1 MSDERREDDFNQN
14 SWQYK
19 QPSSES
25 STPQE
30 EQKLPQDNNHND
42 IKEGFSSPQTHYN
55 VDNEYSGPS
64 ENTNTTKQYRQQY
77 QPNNSYFYQAEN
89 PHSTESYPEQQD
101 TFSNQPNLSYNQQYQ
116 PPYSTPYTPPLP
128 MSNGRY
134 RTRKGLKALA
144 ITLAVVIPSTAIGV
158 TIASIKINYS
168 NKDDS
173 IKYDSSGEYSYY
185 VPENSWLQTSQ
196 APDASANP
204 NGPQIEAAST
214 PENSDNNEA
223 VTIYNKVS
231 PSIVGIIS
239 YPAGTDYTITESGE
253 GSGIIISSDGY
264 IATNSHVINDS
275 KDTGILVNLSTNEEY
290 IGAVVGFDKRTDLA
304 VVKIDAKNLP
314 VAEFANSD
322 SVTIGPKCLCY
333 RQPWRLAILK
343 FTYKRY
349 NFCNKQNYKLK

>member
-19 QPSSES
+19 QPGSEP

-64 ENTNTTKQYRQQY
+64 ENTNTAKQYRQQY

-134 RTRKGLKALA
+134 RTRKGLKVLA

-158 TIASIKINYS
+158 TIASIK
-168 NKDDS
+168 
-173 IKYDSSGEYSYY
+173 
-185 VPENSWLQTSQ
+185 
-196 APDASANP
+196 
-204 NGPQIEAAST
+204 
-214 PENSDNNEA
+214 
-223 VTIYNKVS
+223 
-231 PSIVGIIS
+231 
-239 YPAGTDYTITESGE
+239 
-253 GSGIIISSDGY
+253 
-264 IATNSHVINDS
+264 
-275 KDTGILVNLSTNEEY
+275 
-290 IGAVVGFDKRTDLA
+290 
-304 VVKIDAKNLP
+304 
-314 VAEFANSD
+314 
-322 SVTIGPKCLCY
+322 
-333 RQPWRLAILK
+333 
-343 FTYKRY
+343 
-349 NFCNKQNYKLK
+349 